1 MLRYSPTLVLRPV
14 SPVTECLIILRPKES
29 YFERS
34 RVYFDIQVEKISLHI
49 TSEQMSD
56 VFDFI
61 KAQSYTTFYGTEIV
75 NDVFSIY
82 FIFLKDRCREY
93 RQLLLQESIGK
104 ERLTQEQKE
113 RIHVISFTFNK

>member
-1 MLRYSPTLVLRPV
+1 
-14 SPVTECLIILRPKES
+14 
-29 YFERS
+29 
-34 RVYFDIQVEKISLHI
+34 VYFDIQVEKISLHI